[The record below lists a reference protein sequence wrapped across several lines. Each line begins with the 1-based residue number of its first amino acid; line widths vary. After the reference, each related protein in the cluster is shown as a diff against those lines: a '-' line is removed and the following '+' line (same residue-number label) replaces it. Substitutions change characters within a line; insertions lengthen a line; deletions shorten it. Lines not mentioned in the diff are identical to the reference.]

1 MTNAL
6 KNSIARLGNKL
17 DEHKKDAVPMKA
29 ALDSLVPYA
38 RQARTEFNEE
48 SLRELADSIKEI
60 GVVEPLLVRPM
71 GNGKFEIVAGERRW
85 RAARIAGLVEVPV
98 LVRPMDDATA
108 DKVHLAENIHREN
121 LSTLYLA
128 QRVQR
133 DLDAA
138 GGNLATV
145 AAKYNK
151 GKPWV
156 SKLSVIAQGGDSMT
170 ELVNEGVTADRA
182 VLAAVSSLE
191 RKAPERAKALGEQLK
206 AAPEKSNKR
215 EITERFMKDERAAA
229 PKAKQGRAAPAAAG
243 KHDGKRKGGAES
255 EPAWRVQEGIERD
268 LGKALIVVELSP
280 VSSFAAEFAELSKKF
295 GKARLVVSVRHP
307 DEGCAIVQF
316 GNTDGH
322 RRVYRADELRLLSV
336 F

>member
-29 ALDSLVPYA
+29 ALDSLVPYP
-38 RQARTEFNEE
+38 RQARTEFDPE
-48 SLRELADSIKEI
+48 SLQELAASIKEI
-60 GVVEPLLVRPM
+60 GVVEPLLVRPL
-71 GNGKFEIVAGERRW
+71 GNGKFEIVAGERRA
-85 RAARIAGLVEVPV
+85 RAARIAALAEVPV

-121 LSTLYLA
+121 LSTLDLA

-133 DLDAA
+133 DLDEA
-138 GGNLATV
+138 GGDLAAV
-145 AAKYNK
+145 AAKYSK

-156 SKLSVIAQGGDSMT
+156 SKLSAIAQGGDSMT
-170 ELVNEGVTADRA
+170 VLVDEGVTADRA

-206 AAPEKSNKR
+206 AAPAKSNKR
-215 EITERFMKDERAAA
+215 AITEQFMKNERAVTA
-229 PKAKQGRAAPAAAG
+229 PKPGKGAAKPVKQKQAA
-243 KHDGKRKGGAES
+243 E
-255 EPAWRVQEGIERD
+255 EPAWRKQEPHERD
-268 LGKALIVVELSP
+268 TADALFVVELSP
-280 VSSFAAEFAELSKKF
+280 VSAYADEFRELSKKF
-295 GKARLVVSVRHP
+295 GKPRLVPSVRHP
-307 DEGCAIVQF
+307 NQSYAFIQF
-316 GNTDGH
+316 GNASTH
-322 RRVYRADELRLLSV
+322 RRVYPADELRLLSV

>member
-48 SLRELADSIKEI
+48 SLQELAESIKEI

-71 GNGKFEIVAGERRW
+71 GTGKFEIIAGERRW
-85 RAARIAGLVEVPV
+85 RAGRIAGLTEVPV
-98 LVRPMDDATA
+98 LVRPMDDSTA

-121 LSTLYLA
+121 LSTLDLA

-156 SKLSVIAQGGDSMT
+156 SKLSAIAQGGDSMT
-170 ELVNEGVTADRA
+170 VLVEEGVTADRA
-182 VLAAVSSLE
+182 VLASVSSLE
-191 RKAPERAKALGEQLK
+191 RKSPERAKALGELLK

-215 EITERFMKDERAAA
+215 AITEQFMKD
-229 PKAKQGRAAPAAAG
+229 GRAAGTTAKADKSAPNVAAQQ
-243 KHDGKRKGGAES
+243 DDKRKVIAEQ
-255 EPAWRVQEGIERD
+255 EPTWRMKEGVERD
-268 LGKALIVVELSP
+268 LGEALIVVELSP

-295 GKARLVVSVRHP
+295 GQARLAVSVRHP
-307 DEGCAIVQF
+307 EKGYAIVQF
-316 GNTDGH
+316 GNGSTH
-322 RRVYRADELRLLSV
+322 RRVYQADELRLLSV
-336 F
+336 H

>member
-48 SLRELADSIKEI
+48 SLGELADSIKEI

-71 GNGKFEIVAGERRW
+71 GNGKFEIIAGERRW
-85 RAARIAGLVEVPV
+85 RAARIASLVEVPV

-121 LSTLYLA
+121 LSTLDLA

-156 SKLSVIAQGGDSMT
+156 SKLSAIAQGGDSMT

-215 EITERFMKDERAAA
+215 AITEQFMKDERAAA
-229 PKAKQGRAAPAAAG
+229 PKAKPGKAPPAAAA
-243 KHDGKRKGGAES
+243 KSEGKRKAAEQ
-255 EPAWRVQEGIERD
+255 EPAWRNQEGIERD
-268 LGKALIVVELSP
+268 LGEALIVVELSP
-280 VSSFAAEFAELSKKF
+280 MSVFAAEFAELSKKF
-295 GKARLVVSVRHP
+295 GKARLAASMRHP

-316 GNTDGH
+316 GNTDAH

-336 F
+336 V

>member
-6 KNSIARLGNKL
+6 RSSITRLGNKL

-48 SLRELADSIKEI
+48 SLGELADSIKEI

-71 GNGKFEIVAGERRW
+71 GNGKFEIIAGERRW
-85 RAARIAGLVEVPV
+85 RAARIASLVEVPV

-121 LSTLYLA
+121 LSTLDLA

-138 GGNLATV
+138 GGNLAAV

-156 SKLSVIAQGGDSMT
+156 SKLSAIAQGGDSMT

-215 EITERFMKDERAAA
+215 AITERFMKDERAAA
-229 PKAKQGRAAPAAAG
+229 PKAKPGKAPPAAAAKPEG
-243 KHDGKRKGGAES
+243 MRKAAGQ
-255 EPAWRVQEGIERD
+255 EPSWRSQEGIERD
-268 LGKALIVVELSP
+268 LGEALIVVELSP
-280 VSSFAAEFAELSKKF
+280 MSVFAAEFAELSKKF
-295 GKARLVVSVRHP
+295 GKARLAASMRHP

-316 GNTDGH
+316 GNTDAH

-336 F
+336 V

>member
-48 SLRELADSIKEI
+48 SLQELAESIKEI

-71 GNGKFEIVAGERRW
+71 GTGKFEIIAGERRW
-85 RAARIAGLVEVPV
+85 RAGRIAGLTEVPV
-98 LVRPMDDATA
+98 LVRPMDDSTA

-121 LSTLYLA
+121 LSTLDLA

-156 SKLSVIAQGGDSMT
+156 SKLSAIAQGGDSMT
-170 ELVNEGVTADRA
+170 GLVEEGVTADRA
-182 VLAAVSSLE
+182 VLASVSSLE
-191 RKAPERAKALGEQLK
+191 RKAPERAKVLGELLK

-215 EITERFMKDERAAA
+215 AITEQFMKDGRTAGTTTKADKAA
-229 PKAKQGRAAPAAAG
+229 PIFAAKQDEKG
-243 KHDGKRKGGAES
+243 KAIAEQ
-255 EPAWRVQEGIERD
+255 EPTWRLKEGVERD
-268 LGKALIVVELSP
+268 LGEALIVVELSP
-280 VSSFAAEFAELSKKF
+280 VSSFAAEFAELSKNF
-295 GKARLVVSVRHP
+295 GQARLAMSVRHP
-307 DEGCAIVQF
+307 EKGYAIVQF
-316 GNTDGH
+316 GNGSAH

-336 F
+336 H

>member
-48 SLRELADSIKEI
+48 SLGELADSIKEI

-71 GNGKFEIVAGERRW
+71 GNGKFEIIAGERRW
-85 RAARIAGLVEVPV
+85 RAARIASLVEVPV

-121 LSTLYLA
+121 LSTLDLA

-156 SKLSVIAQGGDSMT
+156 SKLSAIAQGGDSMT

-191 RKAPERAKALGEQLK
+191 RKAPERAKALGDQLK

-215 EITERFMKDERAAA
+215 AITERFMKAERAAA
-229 PKAKQGRAAPAAAG
+229 PKAKPGKAPPAATA
-243 KHDGKRKGGAES
+243 KPEGKRKAAGQ
-255 EPAWRVQEGIERD
+255 EPAWRSQHGIERD
-268 LGKALIVVELSP
+268 LGEALIVVELSP
-280 VSSFAAEFAELSKKF
+280 LSVFAAEFAELSKKF
-295 GKARLVVSVRHP
+295 GKARLAASMRHP

-316 GNTDGH
+316 GNTGAH

-336 F
+336 V

>member
-48 SLRELADSIKEI
+48 SLGELADSIKEI

-71 GNGKFEIVAGERRW
+71 GNGKFEVIAGERRW
-85 RAARIAGLVEVPV
+85 RAARIASLVEVPV

-121 LSTLYLA
+121 LSTLDLA

-156 SKLSVIAQGGDSMT
+156 SKLSAIAQGGGAMT
-170 ELVNEGVTADRA
+170 ELVDEGVTADRA

-191 RKAPERAKALGEQLK
+191 RKAPEHAKALGEQLK
-206 AAPEKSNKR
+206 AAPVKSNKR
-215 EITERFMKDERAAA
+215 AITEQFMKVVRTAA
-229 PKAKQGRAAPAAAG
+229 PKTGKGAGAADGKTGKAKPAAE
-243 KHDGKRKGGAES
+243 K
-255 EPAWRVQEGIERD
+255 EPAWRSKGGIERD
-268 LGKALIVVELSP
+268 LGEALIVVELSP
-280 VSSFAAEFAELSKKF
+280 VSAFAAEFGELSKKF
-295 GKARLVVSVRHP
+295 GKARLAASVRHP
-307 DEGCAIVQF
+307 DEAYAIVQF
-316 GNTDGH
+316 GNTSTH
-322 RRVYRADELRLLSV
+322 RRAYRADELRLLSV

>member
-29 ALDSLVPYA
+29 ALESLVPYA

-48 SLRELADSIKEI
+48 SLGELADSIKEI

-71 GNGKFEIVAGERRW
+71 GNGKFEIIAGERRW
-85 RAARIAGLVEVPV
+85 RAARIASLVEVPV

-121 LSTLYLA
+121 LSTLDLA

-156 SKLSVIAQGGDSMT
+156 SKLSAIAQGGDSMT
-170 ELVNEGVTADRA
+170 ELVTEGVTADRA

-215 EITERFMKDERAAA
+215 AITEQFMKEERATT
-229 PKAKQGRAAPAAAG
+229 PKAKPGKPAPVAG
-243 KHDGKRKGGAES
+243 AKQEGKRKADAEQ
-255 EPAWRVQEGIERD
+255 EPTWRVQEGIARD
-268 LGKALIVVELSP
+268 LGDALIVVELSP
-280 VSSFAAEFAELSKKF
+280 VSSFAAEFADLSKRF

>member
-48 SLRELADSIKEI
+48 SLGELADSIKEI
-60 GVVEPLLVRPM
+60 GIVEPLLVRPM
-71 GNGKFEIVAGERRW
+71 GNGKFEIIAGERRW
-85 RAARIAGLVEVPV
+85 RAARIASLVEVPV

-121 LSTLYLA
+121 LSTLDLA

-156 SKLSVIAQGGDSMT
+156 SKLSAIAQGGDSMT
-170 ELVNEGVTADRA
+170 ELVTEGVTADRA

-215 EITERFMKDERAAA
+215 AITERFMKDERAAA
-229 PKAKQGRAAPAAAG
+229 PTAKPGKATPASAAKQ
-243 KHDGKRKGGAES
+243 DGKRQGGAES

-268 LGKALIVVELSP
+268 LGEALIVVELSP

>member
-48 SLRELADSIKEI
+48 SLGELADSIKEI

-121 LSTLYLA
+121 LSTLDLA

-215 EITERFMKDERAAA
+215 AITERFMKDERAAA

-307 DEGCAIVQF
+307 DEGCAVVQF

>member
-17 DEHKKDAVPMKA
+17 DEHKKDATPMKA

-48 SLRELADSIKEI
+48 SLGELADSIKEI

-71 GNGKFEIVAGERRW
+71 GNGKFEIIAGERRW
-85 RAARIAGLVEVPV
+85 RAARIASLVEVPV

-121 LSTLYLA
+121 LSTLDLA

-156 SKLSVIAQGGDSMT
+156 SKLSAIAQGGDSMT

-215 EITERFMKDERAAA
+215 AITEQFMKDERAAA
-229 PKAKQGRAAPAAAG
+229 PKAKPGKAAPAAAA
-243 KHDGKRKGGAES
+243 KQDGKRKGGAES
-255 EPAWRVQEGIERD
+255 QPAWRVQEGIERD
-268 LGKALIVVELSP
+268 LGEALIVVELSP
-280 VSSFAAEFAELSKKF
+280 VSSFAAEFVELSKKF
-295 GKARLVVSVRHP
+295 GKARLVVSMRHP

-316 GNTDGH
+316 GNTDAH

-336 F
+336 V